1 MPPVKRK
8 KRPTPKA
15 SPAPP
20 TAPSSAPPIAFL
32 AAAQDD
38 SLPSSVTAAQ
48 VGQLASER
56 HVLSPALE
64 AVASAQRSSPPEAN
78 PAAGRLPPAVTA
90 MDVADQLHSA
100 AIHLLRRLRVR
111 DRESGIGPAQLSA
124 LSVLV
129 FGGPRS
135 LGELA
140 DAEQVRPPTMSRIV
154 AGLQRSG
161 LVRRHA
167 TEDGRRVRLE
177 ATPKG
182 VGLMWEGRQRRVE
195 SLAKAVAGL
204 PESEQ
209 LQLRDALTLL
219 QQVIRK
225 I

>member
-1 MPPVKRK
+1 MP
-8 KRPTPKA
+8 A
-15 SPAPP
+15 SPTAARAGHLAVPQAAHSP
-20 TAPSSAPPIAFL
+20 SLEEATLAAPSP
-32 AAAQDD
+32 
-38 SLPSSVTAAQ
+38 
-48 VGQLASER
+48 
-56 HVLSPALE
+56 PAL
-64 AVASAQRSSPPEAN
+64 
-78 PAAGRLPPAVTA
+78 TA
-90 MDVADQLHSA
+90 MEIADQLHSA

-182 VGLMWEGRQRRVE
+182 VALMWEGRKRRVE
-195 SLAKAVAGL
+195 SLAKAMGGL
-204 PESEQ
+204 PENEQ
-209 LQLRDALTLL
+209 LQLRNALTLL

-225 I
+225 L

>member
-1 MPPVKRK
+1 MTDVKGK
-8 KRPTPKA
+8 IFPGEEGAEAGEGGAAKA
-15 SPAPP
+15 SGAPG
-20 TAPSSAPPIAFL
+20 A
-32 AAAQDD
+32 
-38 SLPSSVTAAQ
+38 SLE
-48 VGQLASER
+48 L
-56 HVLSPALE
+56 
-64 AVASAQRSSPPEAN
+64 
-78 PAAGRLPPAVTA
+78 
-90 MDVADQLHSA
+90 ADQLHSA

-154 AGLQRSG
+154 AGLQRAR

-182 VGLMWEGRQRRVE
+182 VALMWEGRKRRVE
-195 SLAKAVAGL
+195 TLANALASLEENDRGQLGLAVA
-204 PESEQ
+204 
-209 LQLRDALTLL
+209 LL
-219 QQVIRK
+219 QQIIRK
-225 I
+225 L